1 MKHDPERHDRRS
13 IRLPEYDYAQAG
25 AYFITICTNNQECLF
40 GEMTDGAVLL
50 SKFGEIAVDE
60 WVRTPNV
67 RENVGLDAFVVM
79 PNHLQGVVII
89 THENGK
95 ALPMGGSDPPG
106 RPYRPSSARGP
117 APGSVGAII
126 GQFKAAVA
134 ERINVLRG
142 TLGAAVWQRNYYEHV
157 VRDEDELNQIRQ
169 YIAGNP
175 AGWDTDENNPTGGPV
190 VGVT

>member
-50 SKFGEIAVDE
+50 SEFGEIAVDE
-60 WVRTPNV
+60 WVGAPNV

-79 PNHLQGVVII
+79 PNHLHGVVII

-95 ALPMGGSDPPG
+95 ALPMGRGDPPG
-106 RPYRPSSARGP
+106 RPYRPNGARGP
-117 APGSVGAII
+117 APGSAGGIL
-126 GQFKAAVA
+126 GQF
-134 ERINVLRG
+134 
-142 TLGAAVWQRNYYEHV
+142 
-157 VRDEDELNQIRQ
+157 
-169 YIAGNP
+169 
-175 AGWDTDENNPTGGPV
+175 TGPG
-190 VGVT
+190 GQ